1 MDDSRGYRRGGNHS
15 CRNRP
20 LTARGQINVPTRP
33 HRVFVSFDF
42 YNDHRLSQ
50 YIIGQARLP
59 DSPFEVADW
68 SLKEA
73 APQRSW
79 EARARERIKRSDSV
93 LVMLG
98 PYTHR
103 TPGVLKEVR
112 MAREMGKAVFQ
123 IIGYRNSH
131 PRHVRNAGRVYRW
144 NWNNLKKL
152 LAPLWFVDSR
162 PRDNIFRTRDP
173 FRRSRRFL

>member
-1 MDDSRGYRRGGNHS
+1 M
-15 CRNRP
+15 
-20 LTARGQINVPTRP
+20 
-33 HRVFVSFDF
+33 
-42 YNDHRLSQ
+42 
-50 YIIGQARLP
+50 IGQARLP

-73 APQRSW
+73 APQRNW
-79 EARARERIKRSDSV
+79 EAKARERISRSDSV

-103 TPGVLKEVR
+103 APGVLKEVR

-123 IIGYRNSH
+123 IIGYRDSH
-131 PRHVRNAGRVYRW
+131 PKPVPNAGRVYRW

-152 LAPLWFVDSR
+152 LAPVRFVDR
-162 PRDNIFRTRDP
+162 RFGDNTLRARSP
-173 FRRSRRFL
+173 FRPSRRFL